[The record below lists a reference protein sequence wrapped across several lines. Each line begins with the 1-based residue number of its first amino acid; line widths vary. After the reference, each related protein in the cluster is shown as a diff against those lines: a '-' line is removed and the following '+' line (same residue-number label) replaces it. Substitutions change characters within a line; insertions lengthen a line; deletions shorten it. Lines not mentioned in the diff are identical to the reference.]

1 MVLARYNVDGSLDI
15 TFDDDGMVV
24 TNLGGNDYPMSISLQ
39 DDGKIL
45 VSGVGS
51 ASPSASRL
59 VSLTRYNVNGS
70 LDTTF
75 NGMKPMPAVTTEK
88 HNLSVIVDKG
98 VLNFSAVLLKGLTE
112 TVTLTAGVVT
122 KHTVDYSG
130 LTFDYSAI
138 DSLITTVTRDDEFT
152 TEFRKEL
159 TDFAP
164 TSVNLSYKDAVLL
177 IGLANIDNTLIAIAG
192 ADGNYVG

>member
-1 MVLARYNVDGSLDI
+1 
-15 TFDDDGMVV
+15 
-24 TNLGGNDYPMSISLQ
+24 MSITLQ

-70 LDTTF
+70 LDTSF

-88 HNLSVIVDKG
+88 HNLSVIVEKG

-112 TVTLTAGVVT
+112 TITLTAGAVT
-122 KHTVDYSG
+122 KHTVEYSG
-130 LTFDYSAI
+130 LTFDYNAI

-159 TDFAP
+159 TDAAP
-164 TSVNLSYKDAVLL
+164 STVNLTYKDAVTLV
-177 IGLANIDNTLIAIAG
+177 GVVNIDSILINLAG
-192 ADGNYVG
+192 LDGSFVN

>member
-1 MVLARYNVDGSLDI
+1 M
-15 TFDDDGMVV
+15 
-24 TNLGGNDYPMSISLQ
+24 
-39 DDGKIL
+39 
-45 VSGVGS
+45 
-51 ASPSASRL
+51 
-59 VSLTRYNVNGS
+59 
-70 LDTTF
+70 
-75 NGMKPMPAVTTEK
+75 
-88 HNLSVIVDKG
+88 IVDKG
-98 VLNFSAVLLKGLTE
+98 VLTSSATLLKGLSEMITY
-112 TVTLTAGVVT
+112 TDGIST
-122 KHTVDYSG
+122 KHTVEYSG